1 MGKQLSLF
9 DLPECWMEVR
19 DLEFFQEKID
29 DSPLNRRQISALVG
43 WRSHSYL
50 NKLYAGKAKT
60 LKPEPA
66 VRMAKVL
73 GERVDRLFVT
83 KVSDGAAQNE
93 QPRLTP
99 RRKGRDAA

>member
-9 DLPECWMEVR
+9 DLPELWMEVK
-19 DLEFFQEKID
+19 DLQFFQDKID

-83 KVSDGAAQNE
+83 KVSDVAAQNE
-93 QPRLTP
+93 EPKPTP
-99 RRKGRDAA
+99 QRGKRSAA